1 LNKRYFALLLLCSL
15 IFLTICLLFAQQIT
29 NPAGVY
35 VDQTRNADG
44 TLTFTVR
51 TVTYGGAYAPR
62 NSGAIWITNS
72 SNQFVKT
79 LKVWA
84 NTYRWTL
91 VRWLASSGNNTTGA
105 ITGASLNS
113 HQLHTVT
120 WNATNVAG
128 ALVPDGNYT
137 VNVEFTEHNAT
148 TSNPGRYK
156 TVSYSK
162 SLSAVDLYPPNETN
176 FTDMHLVWAPQ
187 PPANGTITGIVKNTQ
202 NVPISGAVITAG
214 SQTAVTPANG
224 IYSISLA
231 PGTYIVSCSAA
242 NYQPQTLNNLVV
254 NSTQSTYANFI
265 LSPVVSNSDET
276 NTPSAY
282 LSQNYP
288 NPFKGSTSFIVHLDK
303 AAQTTLS
310 IYNSRGQQVKTLV
323 NGLLPA
329 GNHELSWDGKDEQG
343 RKLPSGRYLTRL
355 NAEKHIRTRFIT
367 ILN

>member
-1 LNKRYFALLLLCSL
+1 LNKRYFALFLLSSL
-15 IFLTICLLFAQQIT
+15 ILLTICLLYSRQII

-35 VDQTRNADG
+35 IDQTRNIDG

-62 NSGAIWITNS
+62 NAGAIWITNS

-84 NTYRWTL
+84 NTYRYTL

-105 ITGASLNS
+105 VTGASLNS

-128 ALVPDGNYT
+128 ALVPDDNYT
-137 VNVEFTEHNAT
+137 INVEFTEHNAT

-156 TVSYSK
+156 TVTYSK
-162 SLSAVDLYPPNETN
+162 SITPVDLYPPNESS
-176 FTDMHLVWAPQ
+176 FTDMHLVWSPL
-187 PPANGTITGIVKNTQ
+187 PPANGTVTGIVKNTQ
-202 NVPISGAVITAG
+202 NVPISGAVISAG
-214 SQTAVTPANG
+214 SSTAVTPANG
-224 IYSISLA
+224 IFSISIA
-231 PGTYIVSCSAA
+231 PGTYSVSCTAA
-242 NYQPQTLNNLVV
+242 NYQPQNINNIVV
-254 NSTQSTYANFI
+254 NSYQTTNANFI
-265 LSPVVSNSDET
+265 LSPVVSNTDET

-288 NPFKGSTSFIVHLDK
+288 NPFKGNTSFIIHLDK
-303 AAQTTLS
+303 ATRTTLS
-310 IYNSRGQQVKTLV
+310 IYNSRGQQVKNLV
-323 NGLLPA
+323 NRFLPA
-329 GNHELSWDGKDEQG
+329 GTHEIIWNGKDEQG

-355 NAEKHIRTRFIT
+355 YAEKLIRTRIVT